1 MGKSFSNLM
10 VVFLIIF
17 SLNKIVLKGNEIKNI
32 ELNTPIILKIN
43 KQKIL
48 IDTFSLN
55 KVYNINELNSEVPI
69 EFEIEYVPEEI
80 EIKILGNILK
90 DKAKIKIK
98 KIAREIKIPIE
109 ILNKRNNLKSICHIN
124 TLHEKF
130 PKYTVTGESQYPGDY
145 YGDFI
150 SDNNNIGKKDSMFI
164 YKMNSKGEI
173 LYYKKHTSTISDF
186 KKTKLKNNQIRYSY
200 FLQDENAYS
209 YEGVGYGPTKLII
222 MDENY
227 DIIDEIT
234 SKQFKEIPENFPLE
248 SHDSLIIDDDHYITA
263 AYFGKIVNNVDKD
276 LIENHN
282 GSRVIASI
290 LQEVKDGKVIWQ
302 WDSTEHP
309 ELYKLSV
316 EGNDFKNSTSKW
328 ADYIHFNSVTIDPK
342 DGNLICSFR
351 NIDSI
356 LKIERGTGKIL
367 WILGGKGDQFG
378 LTEEQKFS
386 RQHYARVIK
395 DGSITLFDN
404 GNLKEKSRVLE
415 IKIDEKNKK
424 VLNYKDF
431 YLNDYFSPACGST
444 DKLDDK
450 KDVFIIG
457 WGMGDFSKREN
468 MTEIDF
474 STNKKTF
481 ELIFHGNMTTYRIT
495 KIK

>member
-1 MGKSFSNLM
+1 MGKNLKTIM
-10 VVFLIIF
+10 IGLLIMF
-17 SLNKIVLKGNEIKNI
+17 SLNG
-32 ELNTPIILKIN
+32 IILEGSEIQNRELKNTVVLDIN
-43 KQKIL
+43 EQKIL
-48 IDTFSLN
+48 LDLFSTNKIYDID
-55 KVYNINELNSEVPI
+55 ELNSEVPI
-69 EFEIEYVPEEI
+69 EFKIEYIPDEIEVRVM
-80 EIKILGNILK
+80 GNILK
-90 DKAKIKIK
+90 DKAKIKIE
-98 KIAREIKIPIE
+98 KISREIKIPIE
-109 ILNKRNNLKSICHIN
+109 ILDKNSNYKTIFYLN
-124 TLHEKF
+124 TLHKNF
-130 PKYTVTGESQYPGDY
+130 PKYTVLGKSPYPGDY

-150 SDNNNIGKKDSMFI
+150 SDNNNVGNKDSLFI

-186 KKTKLKNNQIRYSY
+186 KKIKLKNKIRYSY
-200 FLQDENAYS
+200 FLQNENAYS
-209 YEGVGYGPTKLII
+209 YEGVGYGPTKLVI

-227 DIIDEIT
+227 KIIDEVV
-234 SKQFKEIPENFPLE
+234 SKEFGEIPENFPLE
-248 SHDSLIIDDDHYITA
+248 SHDSLIIDDGHYIIAT
-263 AYFGKIVNNVDKD
+263 YFGKTVYNVGNTLVENN
-276 LIENHN
+276 N
-282 GSRVIASI
+282 GSRVVASI
-290 LQEVKDGKVIWQ
+290 LQEVKDGKVLWQ

-309 ELYKLSV
+309 ELYNLSI
-316 EGNDFKNSTSKW
+316 EGNDFKNATSKW

-342 DGNLICSFR
+342 DNNLICSFR

-356 LKIERGTGKIL
+356 LKIERKTGKIL

-404 GNLKEKSRVLE
+404 GNSVEKSRVLE

-424 VLNYKDF
+424 ILNYKDF
-431 YLNDYFSPACGST
+431 YLNDYFSFACGST

-474 STNKKTF
+474 STNKKLF

>member
-1 MGKSFSNLM
+1 M

-17 SLNKIVLKGNEIKNI
+17 SLNKIISKGNEIKNI

-43 KQKIL
+43 KQKIM
-48 IDTFSLN
+48 IDRFSLN

-69 EFEIEYVPEEI
+69 EFEIEYAPEEI
-80 EIKILGNILK
+80 ELKILGNVLK
-90 DKAKIKIK
+90 NKTKIKIE

-109 ILNKRNNLKSICHIN
+109 ILNKSNNLKSICHIN

-130 PKYTVTGESQYPGDY
+130 PKYTVIGESPYPGDY

-150 SDNNNIGKKDSMFI
+150 SDNNNIEKKDSMFI

-227 DIIDEIT
+227 DIIDEVT

-248 SHDSLIIDDDHYITA
+248 SHDSLIVNDGHYITA

-342 DGNLICSFR
+342 DGNLMCSFR

-386 RQHYARVIK
+386 RQHYARFIK

-404 GNLKEKSRVLE
+404 GNLSGKSRVLE
-415 IKIDEKNKK
+415 IKMDEKNKK
-424 VLNYKDF
+424 ILNYKDF
-431 YLNDYFSPACGST
+431 YLNDYFSFACGST
-444 DKLDDK
+444 DKLDNK

-474 STNKKTF
+474 STNKKIF